1 MEIKHIFE
9 IDESTNSISLT
20 PEFETD
26 IKNAKNP
33 QIILIIGNSR
43 SGKSSLLNAILSK
56 GINIDEPFSTSN
68 EIEGC
73 TKDFNYIKMTLNSK
87 DIFLVDS
94 EGAQNINGV
103 SKKLKIGLLVLQ
115 SIVDIILFRVEQSTV
130 QVDVTKE
137 LVSYMAINKIFGG
150 NNKYNKT
157 IIAGRDFR
165 PKGKND
171 DEKINNIKQNSRK
184 QTEAIINHVINNFA
198 KGDDISNNFEF
209 INLPNPDNQCFSLAI
224 NNLVQKLESCLNQEN
239 NGEDTKQKLKT
250 ACSLFKLEPNIFEM
264 NDNTQKLLFDL
275 SKNKL
280 NNEMNSKMAEILNR
294 EKHAIN
300 QKTPKELREFN
311 TENYYSTKTIE
322 LINIFNNKCEEDF
335 HQLKNFLEPIIEEVF
350 SKLIYNFFNSL
361 KNIVQTKYNNTN
373 IYPKNI
379 PELLKEQKIPY
390 LTKGKEYELFYNR
403 KPYKIIALDR
413 AK

>member
-115 SIVDIILFRVEQSTV
+115 SIVDIILFRV
-130 QVDVTKE
+130 D
-137 LVSYMAINKIFGG
+137 
-150 NNKYNKT
+150 
-157 IIAGRDFR
+157 
-165 PKGKND
+165 
-171 DEKINNIKQNSRK
+171 
-184 QTEAIINHVINNFA
+184 
-198 KGDDISNNFEF
+198 
-209 INLPNPDNQCFSLAI
+209 
-224 NNLVQKLESCLNQEN
+224 
-239 NGEDTKQKLKT
+239 
-250 ACSLFKLEPNIFEM
+250 
-264 NDNTQKLLFDL
+264 
-275 SKNKL
+275 
-280 NNEMNSKMAEILNR
+280 
-294 EKHAIN
+294 
-300 QKTPKELREFN
+300 
-311 TENYYSTKTIE
+311 
-322 LINIFNNKCEEDF
+322 
-335 HQLKNFLEPIIEEVF
+335 
-350 SKLIYNFFNSL
+350 
-361 KNIVQTKYNNTN
+361 
-373 IYPKNI
+373 
-379 PELLKEQKIPY
+379 
-390 LTKGKEYELFYNR
+390 
-403 KPYKIIALDR
+403 
-413 AK
+413 